1 MTSMVDKIMKRVS
14 AHGRGKWVCTPKDFL
29 DLGSREAVDQALY
42 RLIKGDRLRR
52 VGRGLYDMPR
62 FSEMLKCLAPAD
74 MDAAIAAIAR
84 RDGISIMPGGLESAN
99 RLGLTNAVPVKV
111 IYITDGHSRTL
122 KIDGRTVRFRHASP
136 SVMRWAKR
144 PRRPAASVVQALRW
158 LGPYAAADA
167 RVVPILKRRLPDHV
181 KRNLRQHSRDLT
193 GWAFRLLGAS
203 QPAGPLSRE

>member
-84 RDGISIMPGGLESAN
+84 RDGISIMPGGLVYAN
-99 RLGLTNAVPVKV
+99 RAWSHQCGSRQGDLHNGRPLKDAQDRRANGSVSPCESKRHAVGKETKETRSFSGASTAVAW
-111 IYITDGHSRTL
+111 TL
-122 KIDGRTVRFRHASP
+122 RCCGRTCRSDLETP
-136 SVMRWAKR
+136 SAR
-144 PRRPAASVVQALRW
+144 PREA
-158 LGPYAAADA
+158 
-167 RVVPILKRRLPDHV
+167 
-181 KRNLRQHSRDLT
+181 
-193 GWAFRLLGAS
+193 
-203 QPAGPLSRE
+203 